1 MTKIKMCCG
10 KAHLVYPWDQLRHLE
25 DVVDKAGEDG
35 EKVVEDGLV
44 QTRPEDY
51 VGLQQLHLSKEQR
64 LWILLLFSLR
74 PRK

>member
-1 MTKIKMCCG
+1 MCSG
-10 KAHLVYPWDQLRHLE
+10 KAHLVYPWDQLSHLE
-25 DVVDKAGEDG
+25 DVVDKAGEDC
-35 EKVVEDGLV
+35 EEVVEDGLV